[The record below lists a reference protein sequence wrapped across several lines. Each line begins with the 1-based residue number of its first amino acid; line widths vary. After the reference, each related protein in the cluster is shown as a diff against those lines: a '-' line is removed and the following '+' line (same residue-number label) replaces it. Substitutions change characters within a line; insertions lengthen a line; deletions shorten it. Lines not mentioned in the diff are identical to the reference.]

1 MSTSNPLPDETKGP
15 GNSDWVLLR
24 KNGREW
30 MVKLLYAMNLQQDYS
45 VELMESLL
53 KEYAL
58 PLKEETFIRNSM
70 KSALDR
76 LDRIDDAI
84 RPYLKDWDFER
95 LPKVDK
101 AILRMATNEILYDDS
116 IPVGVSINE
125 AVEISKKYCDPTS
138 YRFLNGVLGQL
149 ARNRGQS

>member
-15 GNSDWVLLR
+15 GASDWVLLR

-30 MVKLLYAMNLQQDYS
+30 MVKLLYAMNLQQEYS
-45 VELMESLL
+45 YELLESLL
-53 KEYAL
+53 TEYAM
-58 PLKEETFIRNSM
+58 PLKEESFVRNSM

-76 LDRIDDAI
+76 LESIDEAI
-84 RPYLKDWDFER
+84 RPYLKDWEFDR
-95 LPKVDK
+95 IPKVEK

-125 AVEISKKYCDPTS
+125 AVEISKKYCDDTS